1 MYVKHYIVSI
11 GIIYV
16 LGGGK
21 PGEVEFKRRVSELE
35 YSPPLKIDR

>member
-1 MYVKHYIVSI
+1 MYVKHCIVII

-21 PGEVEFKRRVSELE
+21 PGEVEFERRVSELE
-35 YSPPLKIDR
+35 ATPLPSR